1 MRHIIIGTAGHI
13 DHGKTALI
21 LALTGIETDRLKEE
35 KERGLSIDLGF
46 AYFDLPG
53 GQRAGIVDVP
63 GHERFVKNMLA
74 GAVGMDLVLLVVAAD
89 EGVMPQ
95 TREHLDILRLL
106 HVEKGLAVI
115 TKTDLTDEEQIE
127 FVEEDIKETVEG
139 TFLDGVSILRVS
151 STTGEG
157 IEELKAAI
165 ERAVQDIEAKS
176 ERGSFRL
183 PIDRVFTMKGFGTV
197 ITGTIFSGSVS
208 VGETLEVLP
217 SGRSARVRG
226 IQVHNQKVERAFA
239 GQRTALNLPDVE
251 KSQLQRGNV
260 LATPAVYER
269 TEMLDTRLVLLE
281 GTKRSLED
289 RTHVQFHLGTT
300 QVPAQVILF
309 DRKEVKPGDSALVR
323 IKLEEPVV
331 ALRGDRFILRKPL
344 PLGTIGGGQVIDIRP
359 QRFRRKDTKD
369 VVAFLE
375 IMEKDRLEDIVHR
388 LLQRHKGTFGIED
401 LQRYLNVDGEML
413 LGVTAALAKSGQI
426 RRFKKEKQ
434 EIVIGTQSFDQ
445 LLSEFASVVTEY
457 FEINPY
463 KKGMPKE
470 EIRSRLRLGGDAFLF
485 DQLVKELQSR
495 KEFVVQE
502 GKVFPVG
509 RETFLTPEQQDMKDK
524 LEKIHLD
531 KFFEPPNFEEIEKK
545 FGPSPELKGMLN
557 LLVEESTLVRTTG
570 NVIFHRKALEEA
582 MGFVKN
588 IIRTNGS
595 ITVAQFRDRFKT
607 SRKYSLAILEYF
619 DRIRLTRR
627 VEDERKLL
635 DEEAKIR

>member
-106 HVEKGLAVI
+106 QVEKGLAVI

-127 FVEEDIKETVEG
+127 FVEEDIKETVAG
-139 TFLDGVSILRVS
+139 TFLEGVPILRVS
-151 STTGEG
+151 STTGDG
-157 IEELKAAI
+157 IEKLKTAI
-165 ERAVQDIEAKS
+165 EAAVQDIEAKS

-197 ITGTIFSGSVS
+197 VTGTVFSGSVG

-217 SGRSARVRG
+217 SKYSTRVRG
-226 IQVHNQKVERAFA
+226 VQVHNQKVEHAYA
-239 GQRTALNLPDVE
+239 GQRTALNLPDLE
-251 KSQLQRGNV
+251 KSQLRRGNV
-260 LATPAVYER
+260 LATPDVFER
-269 TEMLDTRLVLLE
+269 TEILDTRLVLLE
-281 GTKRSLED
+281 STKRSLED

-309 DRKEVKPGDSALVR
+309 DRKEVQPGDSAMAR

-331 ALRGDRFILRKPL
+331 ALKSDQFILRKPL

-359 QRFRRKDTKD
+359 QRFRRKEAKE
-369 VVAFLE
+369 VVSFLE
-375 IMEKDRLEDIVHR
+375 IMETGRLENIVHR
-388 LLQRHKGTFGIED
+388 LLQRQKKPFPVDD
-401 LQRYLNVDGEML
+401 LKRYLNVDGEQL
-413 LGVTAALAKSGQI
+413 REVIKKLEEGDQI
-426 RRFKKEKQ
+426 KRLVKEKR
-434 EIVIGTQSFDQ
+434 EILIGVESFNQ
-445 LLSEFASVVTEY
+445 FLNEFTSVVKEY

-470 EIRSRLRLGGDAFLF
+470 EVRSRLRLGGDPFLF
-485 DQLVKELQSR
+485 DQLVKELETQ

-502 GKVFPVG
+502 GKVFPIG
-509 RETFLTPEQQDMKDK
+509 RETFLTSEQQHVKDK

-531 KFFEPPNFEEIEKK
+531 KFFEPPAFDEIEKK
-545 FGPSPELKGMLN
+545 LGPRPELKGMLN
-557 LLVEESTLVRTTG
+557 LLVEEGTLIRTTG

-582 MGFVKN
+582 MDFVKKS
-588 IIRTNGS
+588 IQQQES
-595 ITVAQFRDRFKT
+595 ITVAQFRDRFHT

-627 VEDERKLL
+627 VEDERVLL
-635 DEEAKIR
+635 DEEARIV